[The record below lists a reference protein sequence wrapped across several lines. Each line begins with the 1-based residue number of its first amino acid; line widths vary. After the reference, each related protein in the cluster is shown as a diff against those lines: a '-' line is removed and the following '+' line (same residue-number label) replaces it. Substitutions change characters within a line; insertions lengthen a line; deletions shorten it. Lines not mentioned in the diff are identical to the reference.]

1 MTASLISARVRRHI
15 HLGCFPIHL
24 GGNVGAWRHPQVQA
38 DGSTSLAF
46 VAELARIAEAGKFD
60 MLFIADSTYAT
71 PNSTAFDLNHFEP
84 VTILSAVAA
93 LTRYVGLV
101 GTMSTSYSQPFTTA
115 RQMASLDKLSGGRAG
130 WNAVTSSNAGVA
142 RNFGGET
149 LMEHDLRYRM
159 AHEYID
165 VVKGLWDSWE
175 DDAFPRDK
183 QAGVYADLDKM
194 HRLDHRGEYFR
205 VQGPLNIE
213 RSPQGHPIL
222 FQAGASEPGRE
233 LAARHADAVFSNRET
248 LEECQIYCADLRRRA
263 VAYGRAEDD
272 IMIFPVITP
281 IIGATEADAKRRSE
295 ELNELLDP
303 ATALKFLARYFS
315 SFDFS
320 KLPLDEPVPDLSA
333 IVGDSSQSSAR
344 YLVQIARDDRL
355 TLRQLAY
362 RAAAPRSDF
371 TGTPEQIADRLQ
383 LYFETRGADGFMIA
397 TDISPRGLADFVE
410 HVVPSVQRRGLFRQD
425 YEHTTLRGHLGLPFP
440 ENRYAA
446 ARRRGSSDQAAE

>member
-1 MTASLISARVRRHI
+1 MSDPLRAPRERRHI

-24 GGNVGAWRHPQVQA
+24 GGNVGAWRHPEVPA

-46 VAELARIAEAGKFD
+46 VAELARIAEGGRLD
-60 MLFIADSTYAT
+60 MLFIADSLYAT

-84 VTILSAVAA
+84 ITILSAVAA
-93 LTRYVGLV
+93 LTSHVGLV
-101 GTMSTSYSQPFTTA
+101 ATMSTSYSQPFTTA
-115 RQMASLDKLSGGRAG
+115 RQMASLDRLSGGRAG

-142 RNFGGET
+142 RNFGGDT

-159 AHEYID
+159 AQEYID

-183 QAGVYADLDKM
+183 ASGVYADLAKM
-194 HRLDHRGEYFR
+194 HRLDHQGEFFR

-222 FQAGASEPGRE
+222 FQAGASAQGRD

-248 LEECQIYCADLRRRA
+248 LEECRLYCTDLRRRA
-263 VAYGRAEDD
+263 ATYGRHDND
-272 IMIFPVITP
+272 IMVFPVITP
-281 IIGATEADAKRRSE
+281 IIGATEADARRRSE
-295 ELNELLDP
+295 ELNALLDP
-303 ATALKFLARYFS
+303 PTALKFLARYFS

-320 KLPLDEPVPDLSA
+320 QLPLDEPVPDLSRV
-333 IVGDSSQSSAR
+333 VGDSSQSSAQ
-344 YLVQIARDDRL
+344 YLLQVARDENL

-362 RAAAPRSDF
+362 RAAAPRRDF

-383 LYFETRGADGFMIA
+383 TYFHERAADGFMIA
-397 TDISPRGLADFVE
+397 TDISPRGLTDFVE
-410 HVVPSVQRRGLFRQD
+410 SVVPILQRRGLFRQD
-425 YEHTTLRGHLGLPFP
+425 YEHTTLRGHLGLPYP
-440 ENRYAA
+440 ENRHAA
-446 ARRRGSSDQAAE
+446 ARRQVAARNDD